1 MGNDPFLNSIN
12 LRNRMKTSK
21 GCLLMV
27 ARHEYRRLCRGISL
41 RELSHEEI
49 DFLADCQL
57 FYHEPP
63 LIPYEVF
70 RESVL
75 RYFDIDF

>member
-1 MGNDPFLNSIN
+1 MADPFLNSIN
-12 LRNRMKTSK
+12 LRNRMKASK

-27 ARHEYRRLCRGISL
+27 ARHEYRRLCRAVHL
-41 RELSHEEI
+41 RDMNHEEI

-57 FYHEPP
+57 YYHKPP
-63 LIPYEVF
+63 FIPYEVF

-75 RYFDIDF
+75 RYFDIDV